1 MGFGILF
8 LGYCIAAIFSMLG
21 TYSFIGM
28 LIGYVLMFWAL
39 SELRKYCPTFLYA
52 IIACVLMIFCSF
64 FESFAGIDTL
74 LGLGMLANFDW
85 LKDTFEII
93 EFAVEL
99 IFNLALLYG
108 IADLA
113 RRVDFPDIRV
123 KAFRNMIFVGI
134 YNLFQLF
141 LFLPF
146 DFIRNDLSFLYSLL
160 VILMLAYT
168 ALNLALIFKC
178 YAFICPQGD
187 EEMERKPSRF
197 EFINKMNAR
206 NDAKEQETLDY
217 YNKKIE
223 DMKNKRHNKKHKKK

>member
-8 LGYCIAAIFSMLG
+8 LGYFIAAIFSMLG

-52 IIACVLMIFCSF
+52 IISCVLMIFCSF

-74 LGLGMLANFDW
+74 LGLGLLENMEWIIKA
-85 LKDTFEII
+85 FEII
-93 EFAVEL
+93 EFAIGL

-134 YNLFQLF
+134 YNLYQLF

-146 DFIRNDLSFLYSLL
+146 DFIQNDLSFLYS
-160 VILMLAYT
+160 ILMILMIAYT
-168 ALNLALIFKC
+168 VVNLALIFKC

-197 EFINKMNAR
+197 EFINKINAR

-223 DMKNKRHNKKHKKK
+223 NMKNKKHKKKHKKK

>member
-8 LGYCIAAIFSMLG
+8 FGYSIATIFSMLG
-21 TYSFIGM
+21 TYSFVGM
-28 LIGYVLMFWAL
+28 LIGYVIIFWAL

-52 IIACVLMIFCSF
+52 IIACVLMILCSF

-74 LGLGMLANFDW
+74 LSLGMLANMTW
-85 LKDTFEII
+85 LVKTFEII
-93 EFAVEL
+93 EFVIEL
-99 IFNLALLYG
+99 IFNITLLYG
-108 IADLA
+108 IADLS
-113 RRVDFPDIRV
+113 RRVDFSDIRV

-134 YNLFQLF
+134 YHLFQLF

-146 DFIRNDLSFLYSLL
+146 DFIQNDLSFLYSLL
-160 VILMLAYT
+160 VILMLVYSIA
-168 ALNLALIFKC
+168 NLALIFRC

-187 EEMERKPSRF
+187 EKMERKPSRF
-197 EFINKMNAR
+197 EFINKINAR

-223 DMKNKRHNKKHKKK
+223 DMKNKKHNKKHKKK